1 MKKLNKNEIN
11 FAIRNGLNP
20 LLIQLVRKDW
30 ESYTFYHTKL
40 QQNFIVRR

>member
-1 MKKLNKNEIN
+1 MKKLNKKQID

-20 LLIQLVRKDW
+20 LLIKLVSKDW

-40 QQNFIVRR
+40 DQEFVVRR